1 MGERITFIYAGTIEL
16 WTEIHTQWVWRFSG
30 DMIMQSTHFHTF
42 QLYLVGEMS
51 ELPCCAFD
59 LKQIFWSIGISG
71 AIHHTPKEVAIKG
84 SPQLAPNA
92 GKISLDLNTHSVG
105 VTR

>member
-59 LKQIFWSIGISG
+59 LKQIFWITIGISG
-71 AIHHTPKEVAIKG
+71 AIHHTPKEVAIKTFLALFEVPG
-84 SPQLAPNA
+84 S
-92 GKISLDLNTHSVG
+92 
-105 VTR
+105 